1 MGLSPQQFLIN
12 LRMEQAKEYLTDT
25 VKNIQEITR
34 MVGYNDEFVFSK
46 AFKRYSSF
54 SPKLYRQNIHNNS
67 K

>member
-12 LRMEQAKEYLTDT
+12 LRMEQTKEYLTDT
-25 VKNIQEITR
+25 EKNIQEITR

-46 AFKRYSSF
+46 AFKRYSGF